1 MRDRE
6 LGGGD
11 QKKDMEE
18 KLNDMKRSALRDNK
32 ENSQTLLIEF
42 DPVC

>member
-1 MRDRE
+1 M
-6 LGGGD
+6 D

-18 KLNDMKRSALRDNK
+18 KLNEMKRSALRDNK
-32 ENSQTLLIEF
+32 ENSRTLLREL